1 MELAQQ
7 SRQTSA
13 GGEERNY
20 ELSII
25 LGYSIFAVLM
35 MIALVLA
42 FGEPGVSIEDLASMS
57 VFP

>member
-7 SRQTSA
+7 SRQTSV
-13 GGEERNY
+13 GSDERNY

-35 MIALVLA
+35 LIALVLA
-42 FGEPGVSIEDLASMS
+42 FGQPGVSIEDLASMT